1 MKNTNSLFVEYN
13 NALQNK
19 KIQEILNRFDISEDI
34 FQLLLEDYRLVR
46 KKYEISES
54 TYYDLLESF
63 CDLIEENL
71 VKKGEIYNEKNKF

>member
-19 KIQEILNRFDISEDI
+19 KNQEILNRFDISEDI

-71 VKKGEIYNEKNKF
+71 VKKGEIYIEKNKF